1 MQGLAQTRLSVQ
13 TLNRAVVSAFIKH
26 GINAVGIS
34 PFSIPGLCAHG
45 GDETAIASL
54 LSVVRST
61 LKGGL
66 IPVLHGDACLYGE
79 RGAGILS
86 GDTLVEILGK
96 APWVSRVVFL
106 TDVDGVFTKDPR
118 IDPRARLLRTIQV
131 EPNTANIVAADFEAS
146 GSSHAHDVTG
156 GLEVSC
162 MLCFYYGG
170 RFS

>member
-1 MQGLAQTRLSVQ
+1 MKIRLRGV
-13 TLNRAVVSAFIKH
+13 L
-26 GINAVGIS
+26 
-34 PFSIPGLCAHG
+34 
-45 GDETAIASL
+45 EL
-54 LSVVRST
+54 LQ
-61 LKGGL
+61 
-66 IPVLHGDACLYGE
+66 
-79 RGAGILS
+79 AGI
-86 GDTLVEILGK
+86 D
-96 APWVSRVVFL
+96 VFL